1 MRSDMNVLFFLASQP
16 LVPPVL
22 FLEKSSLI
30 RIPPSQTNLSFGP
43 LESPPT
49 KIPSIPRLDYS
60 FVSCLDYLVLAI
72 LSPCLCSPQR
82 TETMPTTYYYLPL
95 SPIPLFSLC
104 IKNIL
109 HIVHGK

>member
-1 MRSDMNVLFFLASQP
+1 MNVLFSLASQP

-30 RIPPSQTNLSFGP
+30 RIPPSQTNSSFGP

-72 LSPCLCSPQR
+72 LSPCLCSPKDR
-82 TETMPTTYYYLPL
+82 NHAYYLLPTSFPHSTFLPL
-95 SPIPLFSLC
+95 HQEHFTYSAW
-104 IKNIL
+104 
-109 HIVHGK
+109 